1 MRHQTP
7 EVEDP
12 QNQGWVTLWTLA
24 LLLSSLVFVHGILQ
38 ARTLEWLAISSSRT
52 SSPPRDQALVSCIS
66 CNDRQIL
73 YH

>member
-24 LLLSSLVFVHGILQ
+24 LLLSSLVFMLLDTMGYDL
-38 ARTLEWLAISSSRT
+38 L
-52 SSPPRDQALVSCIS
+52 
-66 CNDRQIL
+66 
-73 YH
+73 